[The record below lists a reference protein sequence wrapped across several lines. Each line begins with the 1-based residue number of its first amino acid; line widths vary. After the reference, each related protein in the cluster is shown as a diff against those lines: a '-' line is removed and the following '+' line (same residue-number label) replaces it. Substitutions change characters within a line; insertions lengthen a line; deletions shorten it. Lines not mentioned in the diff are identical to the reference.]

1 MLMSGFIRGVGI
13 LLLVCI
19 PWVHAAETRDPQ
31 RYFFDES
38 FGDLTEELENV
49 RDQGKR
55 GILIMFEMDECPFCH
70 RMKATVLNQPDV
82 QDYFKSHFLI
92 LPIDVEGD
100 VEIVDFQGRQT
111 AMKDF
116 AFEQFR
122 VRATPVFAF
131 FDPDGNML
139 TRYTGA
145 TRDKDEFLLLGRY
158 VVENIYLEEPFARY
172 KRRMKQQA
180 QP

>member
-1 MLMSGFIRGVGI
+1 MSSKMRWFGI
-13 LLLVCI
+13 LLLLWM
-19 PWVHAAETRDPQ
+19 PWTQAAETRDPQ

-38 FGDLTEELENV
+38 FGDLSEELENV
-49 RDQGKR
+49 RDSGKR

-82 QDYFKSHFLI
+82 QDFFKAHFLI
-92 LPIDVEGD
+92 LSIDVEGD
-100 VEIVDFQGRQT
+100 IEMVDFQGRHT

-116 AFEQFR
+116 ALEQFR

-131 FDPDGNML
+131 FDPEGNLL

-145 TRDKDEFLLLGRY
+145 TSDKQEFLLLGRY
-158 VVENIYLEEPFARY
+158 VVDQIYLEEPFARY
-172 KRRMKQQA
+172 KRRMKRSA